1 MSINNAISQAEG
13 VQAYAKGGDFV
24 TNKPEM
30 IMVGEA
36 GREHVRITP
45 IDRPESRA
53 LKDGMTINFNNAIM
67 SEDFT
72 RDQIIPQIQQAVRM
86 NLA

>member
-1 MSINNAISQAEG
+1 
-13 VQAYAKGGDFV
+13 
-24 TNKPEM
+24 M

-36 GREHVRITP
+36 GREHVTITP